1 MMKLLVITEGEAKAA
16 VANLTGKEIKFV
28 MMKIIM
34 LDVTLMVEIVVGM
47 M

>member
-1 MMKLLVITEGEAKAA
+1 MMVISTEEAKPA
-16 VANLTGKEIKFV
+16 VANLTGKEMIFA

-34 LDVTLMVEIVVGM
+34 LDVTLMVEIAVGM